1 MVPEALAASIS
12 LMVPRLSTSWAALAI
27 WRGLEGTKPI
37 AMTREVA
44 EERVEAS
51 DSTESFATVYTI
63 AFEQIETKLNV
74 SSWYYCI
81 NVRGIESILL

>member
-12 LMVPRLSTSWAALAI
+12 LIVPRLSTSCAALAI

-63 AFEQIETKLNV
+63 AFEPLPNRLSLNTH
-74 SSWYYCI
+74 SPI
-81 NVRGIESILL
+81 